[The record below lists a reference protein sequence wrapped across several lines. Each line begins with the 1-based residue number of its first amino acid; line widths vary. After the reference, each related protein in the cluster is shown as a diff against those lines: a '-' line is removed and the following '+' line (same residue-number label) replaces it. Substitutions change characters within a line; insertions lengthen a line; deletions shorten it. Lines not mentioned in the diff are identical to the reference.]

1 MEGVPEL
8 IVRRQL
14 AHFANADPAY
24 AAGVARRLG
33 IAPKMAR
40 PTQPANMGAVNDP
53 GTAMS
58 ARAAL
63 MWKATGCACVGVGAV
78 GAVVPLLPTTCFL
91 ILALACFTR
100 GSPRLAARLLAH
112 PRFGPPLAAWQ
123 RHRAISARAKCLAVA
138 GMAMAVTIVA
148 HRQRELAG
156 IGGGRR
162 HPPRGGV
169 VRCHAPETAGGD
181 RRHTVPAHAGG
192 SIGHVGALNPAAR
205 CPGRTAPSRRDR

>member
-1 MEGVPEL
+1 
-8 IVRRQL
+8 
-14 AHFANADPAY
+14 
-24 AAGVARRLG
+24 
-33 IAPKMAR
+33 
-40 PTQPANMGAVNDP
+40 MGAVNDP
-53 GTAMS
+53 GTARS

-63 MWKATGCACVGVGAV
+63 MWKAAGCACVGVGAV

-148 HRQRELAG
+148 IGSESWPVSAALGATLLAVAWY
-156 IGGGRR
+156 
-162 HPPRGGV
+162 V
-169 VRCHAPETAGGD
+169 VTRPKPQAATAG
-181 RRHTVPAHAGG
+181 T
-192 SIGHVGALNPAAR
+192 
-205 CPGRTAPSRRDR
+205 PSRPTRADPSATSAH